1 VNQAKKIGA
10 VIGVIVLVA
19 IAYYFFSVDTSK
31 DLELVGTVDAN
42 QVIVSAKITGRIE
55 KLYVDEGS
63 VVKQGD
69 LIAQLDTAEL
79 QAQTQSAAAA
89 EAGMRHKVLES
100 NANEQLAK
108 GTTSNDV
115 QNAQAMLQSARAA
128 LAQAQADM
136 VNIAATAKRIDGL
149 ADAGVASQQERDT
162 ADANYNSQKARIRSL
177 QDQVRASE
185 ATLASTRARTYQ
197 AQAAQMTVAESRA
210 QQQQADFDR
219 QQAEARL
226 GYTKIYA
233 PVSGT
238 VSIRVAREGEVVN
251 PGQAIVTIVDFGET
265 WVRAPLPETYA
276 DNIGIGDALKVR
288 LPGGNV
294 VDGKVIT
301 KAAEADFAT
310 QRDVSRRKRDIKT
323 IGLKLLVP
331 NPNRSIVP
339 GMTATVLV
347 PAEKLKARS

>member
-1 VNQAKKIGA
+1 MNQAKRFAVLIA
-10 VIGVIVLVA
+10 VIVVVA
-19 IAYYFFSVDTSK
+19 VGYYFLSVDSPK

-63 VVKQGD
+63 QVKQGD

-89 EAGMRHKVLES
+89 EATMRHKVLES
-100 NANEQLAK
+100 SANEQLAK

-115 QNAQAMLQSARAA
+115 RNAEAMLQSARSA
-128 LAQAQADM
+128 LAQARADM
-136 VNIAATAKRIDGL
+136 VNLAANAKRIDGL
-149 ADAGVASQQERDT
+149 ADAGVASQQDRDL
-162 ADANYNSQKARIRSL
+162 ADSNYNSQKAKIRSL

-185 ATLASTRARTYQ
+185 AALASTRARTYQ
-197 AQAAQMTVAESRA
+197 AQAAQMTVEESRA
-210 QQQQADFDR
+210 QQKQADFDR

-251 PGQAIVTIVDFGET
+251 PGQAIVTIVDFTET

-276 DNIGIGDALKVR
+276 DNIGIGDTLKVR
-288 LPGGNV
+288 LPGGDV
-294 VDGKVIT
+294 VDG
-301 KAAEADFAT
+301 
-310 QRDVSRRKRDIKT
+310 
-323 IGLKLLVP
+323 
-331 NPNRSIVP
+331 
-339 GMTATVLV
+339 
-347 PAEKLKARS
+347 

>member
-1 VNQAKKIGA
+1 MNPTKKF
-10 VIGVIVLVA
+10 GVLIAIILA
-19 IAYYFFSVDTSK
+19 IAAGYYFLSVNSSRT
-31 DLELVGTVDAN
+31 LELIGTVDAN

-63 VVKQGD
+63 EVKQGD

-79 QAQTQSAAAA
+79 EAQTQSAAAA
-89 EAGMRHKVLES
+89 ESSMRHKVAES
-100 NANEQLAK
+100 HANEQLAK
-108 GTTSNDV
+108 GTTANDV
-115 QNAQAMLQSARAA
+115 NNAEANLQAAKAA

-136 VNIAATAKRIDGL
+136 MHIQADAKRTDAL
-149 ADAGVASQQERDT
+149 AEAGVASQQERDL
-162 ADANYNSQKARIRSL
+162 ADSNLNSQAARIRTL
-177 QDQVRASE
+177 EGQVKAAQAALE
-185 ATLASTRARTYQ
+185 STRARTYQ
-197 AQAAQMTVAESRA
+197 AQAASMTVAQSRA
-210 QQQQADFDR
+210 QQEQADFDR

-226 GYTKIYA
+226 GYTKIFA

-251 PGQAIVTIVDFGET
+251 PGSAIVTIVDFDET

-276 DNIGIGDALKVR
+276 DNIAVGDTLKVR
-288 LPGGNV
+288 LPGGDTV
-294 VDGKVIT
+294 EGKVIT

-323 IGLKLLVP
+323 VGLKLLVP
-331 NPNRSIVP
+331 NPRRSIVP

-347 PAEKLKARS
+347 PPAKLKGKS

>member
-1 VNQAKKIGA
+1 MLIAAIA
-10 VIGVIVLVA
+10 VAAV
-19 IAYYFFSVDTSK
+19 AYYFFSVDSSK

-63 VVKQGD
+63 EVKQGD

-89 EAGMRHKVLES
+89 VTSMRHKVLETT
-100 NANEQLAK
+100 ANEQLAK

-115 QNAQAMLQSARAA
+115 RNAEATLQSAHSA

-136 VNIAATAKRIDGL
+136 VNIAANAKRIDGL
-149 ADAGVASQQERDT
+149 AEAGVASQQERDQ
-162 ADANYNSQKARIRSL
+162 ADSSCNSQKARIQSL
-177 QDQVRASE
+177 QDQIRAAE
-185 ATLASTRARTYQ
+185 AALESTRARTYQ
-197 AQAAQMTVAESRA
+197 AQAARMTVEESRA
-210 QQQQADFDR
+210 QQEQADFDR

-233 PVSGT
+233 PISGT

-251 PGQAIVTIVDFGET
+251 PGQAIVTIVDFTET

-276 DNIGIGDALKVR
+276 DNIGIGDTLKVR
-288 LPGGNV
+288 LPGGDS

-310 QRDVSRRKRDIKT
+310 QRDVNRRKRDIKT
-323 IGLKLLVP
+323 IALKLLVP

-347 PAEKLKARS
+347 PPEKLKARS

>member
-10 VIGVIVLVA
+10 LIAVIVVVA
-19 IAYYFFSVDTSK
+19 VAYYFFSVDSSK
-31 DLELVGTVDAN
+31 DLELIGTVDAN

-55 KLYVDEGS
+55 KLYVDEGAA
-63 VVKQGD
+63 VKEGD

-89 EAGMRHKVLES
+89 LANMRQKVLES
-100 NANEQLAK
+100 SANEKLAK

-115 QNAQAMLQSARAA
+115 RNAEALVQSARSA
-128 LAQAQADM
+128 LAQAEADM
-136 VNIAATAKRIDGL
+136 VHIAADAKRIDGL
-149 ADAGVASQQERDT
+149 ADAGVASQQERDL
-162 ADANYNSQKARIRSL
+162 ADSNLNSQKAKIRSL
-177 QDQVRASE
+177 QDQVRASQ
-185 ATLASTRARTYQ
+185 ATLESTRARTYQ

-210 QQQQADFDR
+210 QQEQADFDR

-238 VSIRVAREGEVVN
+238 VSVRVAREGEVVN
-251 PGQAIVTIVDFGET
+251 PGQAIVTLVDFSET

-276 DNIGIGDALKVR
+276 DNIGIGDTLKIR
-288 LPGGNV
+288 LPGGDSV
-294 VDGKVIT
+294 EGKVIT

-323 IGLKLLVP
+323 VGLKLLVP
-331 NPNRSIVP
+331 NPDRRIVP
-339 GMTATVLV
+339 GMTAIVLV
-347 PAEKLKARS
+347 PPEKLKARS